1 MLMECLRGQWSLLWD
16 DRVVAN
22 KPLALHW
29 GAFSGISLRKKLS
42 ESVFLSNDQYLE
54 FWILKFLFNLSL
66 ASVHGESRPYC
77 SIALI
82 KLLTKM
88 EHFSNVSFLQVQLI
102 YSEWTW
108 MVAQSPRRGFPN
120 ALCVNFPS
128 PEQPP
133 VAQARLSSVTVPSK
147 IIAWPW
153 KCSH

>member
-1 MLMECLRGQWSLLWD
+1 MKTMLMESLRGQWSLLWD

-29 GAFSGISLRKKLS
+29 GALSLRKKLS
-42 ESVFLSNDQYLE
+42 ESVFLSNDQYVE
-54 FWILKFLFNLSL
+54 FLILKFLCSLSL

-77 SIALI
+77 FMALI

-88 EHFSNVSFLQVQLI
+88 EHFSNVGIFAGTTNI
-102 YSEWTW
+102 FW
-108 MVAQSPRRGFPN
+108 MVSQSPRRGFPK
-120 ALCVNFPS
+120 APCVNFPS

-133 VAQARLSSVTVPSK
+133 VVQAGLSSVTVPSK